1 MTERTVHE
9 LARPADGMLPGLLE
23 VERTARIEA
32 ERGRS
37 EAEHIVDILQRSLL
51 PPCLPHIPGV
61 ELAARYHPAGD
72 HSEVGGDFYDAFS
85 LGEDRWGF
93 LIGDV
98 AGKGPGAAAMT
109 AVVRHTARA
118 TARVSGGLRVPEA
131 VNAALLESDLD
142 EGFATMAYGDLR
154 LAAGHVAVRLLYC
167 GHPPALLVRASGSI
181 VAVEGR
187 GPLLGQFPV
196 INVDPVALTMFPGDV
211 LVLVTDGVLEAR
223 TPRAAPPLGHRCFL
237 EEQGLASVL
246 AATRGRSAAT
256 IARRIEE
263 RTVAFSG
270 GGPGDD
276 LAVLVLRILTGDEA
290 AI

>member
-1 MTERTVHE
+1 MTDRTVHE
-9 LARPADGMLPGLLE
+9 LTRPPDLALPGLLE

-32 ERGRS
+32 ERRQT
-37 EAEHIVDILQRSLL
+37 EAEHVVHVLQRSLL
-51 PPCLPHIPGV
+51 PPSLPEIPGV

-72 HSEVGGDFYDAFS
+72 HTEVGGDFYDAFS
-85 LGEDRWGF
+85 LGVGRWGF

-131 VNAALLESDLD
+131 VNAALLESDQE
-142 EGFATMAYGDLR
+142 EGFATMAFGDLR
-154 LAAGHVAVRLLYC
+154 LAEGHVAVRLLYC
-167 GHPPALLVRASGSI
+167 GHPPALLVRAGGHI

-196 INVDPVALTMFPGDV
+196 IHVVPVALTMFPGDV

-223 TPRAAPPLGHRCFL
+223 APRSSLPRSPDCFL
-237 EEQGLASVL
+237 EEQGLAAVL
-246 AATRGRSAAT
+246 AETRGEPATT
-256 IARRIEE
+256 IARSIEE
-263 RTVAFSG
+263 RTVTFSG
-270 GGPGDD
+270 GGPADD
-276 LAVLVLRILTGDEA
+276 LAVLVLRILTEGEV

>member
-1 MTERTVHE
+1 MIERTVDE
-9 LARPADGMLPGLLE
+9 LTRPPDRALPGLLE

-32 ERGRS
+32 ERGRT
-37 EAEHIVDILQRSLL
+37 EAEHIAHVLQRSLL
-51 PPCLPHIPGV
+51 PPCLPDIPGV

-72 HSEVGGDFYDAFS
+72 HAEVGGDFYDAFS

-131 VNAALLESDLD
+131 VNAALLESDHD

-154 LAAGHVAVRLLYC
+154 LAAGHVTVRLLYC
-167 GHPPALLVRASGSI
+167 GHPPALLVRAGGRI
-181 VAVEGR
+181 AAVEGR

-196 INVDPVALTMFPGDV
+196 INVEPVAVTLFPGDV

-223 TPRAAPPLGHRCFL
+223 TPRSARHFGLCFL
-237 EEQGLASVL
+237 EEDGLAAVL
-246 AATRGRSAAT
+246 AETRGRSAAT

-276 LAVLVLRILTGDEA
+276 LAVLVLRILTASEA

>member
-9 LARPADGMLPGLLE
+9 LIRPPDGTLPGLLE

-32 ERGRS
+32 ERGRT
-37 EAEHIVDILQRSLL
+37 EAEHIAHVLQRSLL
-51 PPCLPHIPGV
+51 PPCLPAIPGV

-72 HSEVGGDFYDAFS
+72 HTEVGGDFYDAFS

-131 VNAALLESDLD
+131 VNAALLESDED
-142 EGFATMAYGDLR
+142 EGFATMAYGELR
-154 LAAGHVAVRLLYC
+154 LAGDHVSVRLLYC
-167 GHPPALLVRASGSI
+167 GHPPALLVRAGGRI
-181 VAVEGR
+181 AAVEGC

-196 INVDPVALTMFPGDV
+196 VNVEPVAVTLFPGDV

-223 TPRAAPPLGHRCFL
+223 TPRAAPPLGNLCFL

-246 AATRGRSAAT
+246 AETRGRSAGS

-276 LAVLVLRILTGDEA
+276 LAVLVLRILTPGPA

>member
-1 MTERTVHE
+1 MIDQTVDE
-9 LARPADGMLPGLLE
+9 LTRPPETGLLQ
-23 VERTARIEA
+23 VERLARIEA
-32 ERGRS
+32 ERGRC
-37 EAEHIVDILQRSLL
+37 EAENLAHILQRSLL
-51 PPCLPHIPGV
+51 PPCLPEIPGV

-72 HSEVGGDFYDAFS
+72 HAEVGGDFYDAFS

-131 VNAALLESDLD
+131 VNAALLESDHD

-154 LAAGHVAVRLLYC
+154 LAADHVAVRLLYC
-167 GHPPALLVRASGSI
+167 GHPPALLVRTGGCIA
-181 VAVEGR
+181 AVEGR

-196 INVDPVALTMFPGDV
+196 VNVEPVALTMFPGDV
-211 LVLVTDGVLEAR
+211 LVLMTDGVLEAR
-223 TPRAAPPLGHRCFL
+223 APRSGRQFGPCFL
-237 EEQGLASVL
+237 EEQGITAVL
-246 AATRGRSAAT
+246 AETRGQPADV
-256 IARRIEE
+256 IARHIEE

-276 LAVLVLRILTGDEA
+276 LAVLVLRILTDTEA

>member
-1 MTERTVHE
+1 MSDLTVHE
-9 LARPADGMLPGLLE
+9 LTRPPEGSLLQ
-23 VERTARIEA
+23 VERRARIEA
-32 ERGRS
+32 ERGRF
-37 EAEHIVDILQRSLL
+37 EAENLAHVLQHSLL
-51 PPCLPHIPGV
+51 PPCLPEIPGV
-61 ELAARYHPAGD
+61 EIAARYHPAGD
-72 HSEVGGDFYDAFS
+72 HAEVGGDFYDAFP

-131 VNAALLESDLD
+131 VNAALLESDHE
-142 EGFATMAYGDLR
+142 EGFATMAYGELR
-154 LAAGHVAVRLLYC
+154 LGADHAAIRLLYC
-167 GHPPALLVRASGSI
+167 GHPPALLVRTGGRIA
-181 VAVEGR
+181 AVEGR

-196 INVDPVALTMFPGDV
+196 IDVEPVALTMFPGDV
-211 LVLVTDGVLEAR
+211 LVLMTDGVLEAR
-223 TPRAAPPLGHRCFL
+223 APRSGRNLGLCFL
-237 EEQGLASVL
+237 EEQGISAVL
-246 AATRGRSAAT
+246 AETRGQPAAV
-256 IARRIEE
+256 IARHIEE

-276 LAVLVLRILTGDEA
+276 LAVLVLRILTDAEA